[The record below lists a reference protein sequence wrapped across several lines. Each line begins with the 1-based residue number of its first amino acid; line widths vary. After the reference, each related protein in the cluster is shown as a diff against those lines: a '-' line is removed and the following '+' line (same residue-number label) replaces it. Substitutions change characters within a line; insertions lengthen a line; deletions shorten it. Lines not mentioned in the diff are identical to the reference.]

1 MFCYVKKT
9 PEVCPVLGENVTC
22 ANRSP
27 ILVFHCLT
35 QNERKKLRKKR
46 TLQKKERQTRTE
58 RQKRKQMKETKQR
71 RKTVPQYLYSAV
83 SHISTAL
90 ATTPAAALKISGKRG
105 SLKPVLSTT
114 SPTVH
119 NASRSFE
126 NIGRTLQIYFAQFE
140 DSQILACEGIFRNT
154 LQHFWSRLIGWFGLP
169 AQC

>member
-58 RQKRKQMKETKQR
+58 RQKRKQMKETTPRRQSKDKAFRLLNSYTYSTVAAGPYDFGCTHFYMTQR
-71 RKTVPQYLYSAV
+71 SW
-83 SHISTAL
+83 
-90 ATTPAAALKISGKRG
+90 KRG
-105 SLKPVLSTT
+105 QTHRGSDTVYT
-114 SPTVH
+114 SPVCCRLHRWNNAGHGSPGTVH
-119 NASRSFE
+119 LEIRLQKLQGWRSSSV
-126 NIGRTLQIYFAQFE
+126 GT
-140 DSQILACEGIFRNT
+140 
-154 LQHFWSRLIGWFGLP
+154 
-169 AQC
+169 